1 MNQKML
7 GLAFVI
13 TGLLLTILVYSYRLG
28 DQNYVLLTDALAAA
42 FSLITIAIGYLTM
55 RLYGGLKTLHGRAL
69 LCFILGVSSWFLA
82 ELVWLAFGAAYI
94 SEALRI
100 LGYVPMALGF
110 HTSLL
115 ISDVKF
121 RYTRKRVFSLFL
133 AFMAFA
139 VVYLNVIPVT
149 LNPSSLLG
157 NIMSNGYLVADF
169 VLLFGLFSLVKVSF
183 SFKRG
188 YLSFGWI
195 FMALAFACV
204 FVFDVWFA
212 LYPYAFGD
220 PIEIFWLASY
230 IFLSYGFFYLR
241 YSLVELRK
249 AIK

>member
-1 MNQKML
+1 MDQKMI
-7 GLAFVI
+7 GLAFMI
-13 TGLLLTILVYSYRLG
+13 PALLLTILVYSYWPLC
-28 DQNYVLLTDALAAA
+28 QNYVLLTDALAAA
-42 FSLITIAIGYLTM
+42 FSLATIATGYFTM

-69 LCFILGVSSWFLA
+69 FYFILGVSSWFLG
-82 ELVWLAFGAAYI
+82 EFTWLAFGNPYV
-94 SEALRI
+94 SETLRI

-110 HTSLL
+110 HTSLR

-133 AFMAFA
+133 AFIAFA
-139 VVYLNVIPVT
+139 IVYLNLIPIT
-149 LNPSSLLG
+149 LNPSSLLE
-157 NIMSNGYLVADF
+157 NILSNGYLVADF

-183 SFKRG
+183 SFKKG

-220 PIEIFWLASY
+220 PIEVFWLASY

-241 YSLVELRK
+241 HSLVELRK